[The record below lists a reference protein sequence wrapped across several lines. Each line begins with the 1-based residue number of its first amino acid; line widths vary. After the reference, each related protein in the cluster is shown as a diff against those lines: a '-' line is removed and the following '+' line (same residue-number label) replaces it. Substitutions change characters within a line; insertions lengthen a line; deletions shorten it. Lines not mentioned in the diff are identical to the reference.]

1 MRRTRKKKQAWSWT
15 MRFCALFMA
24 LNLFMLPQLTTGKA
38 IITVCEETGTS
49 LPSLLEE
56 EVKHACDIRKDV
68 RPVVHAV
75 GEVILLHQF
84 EQRMLEHPLME
95 VPHQPP
101 K

>member
-1 MRRTRKKKQAWSWT
+1 

-38 IITVCEETGTS
+38 IITVCEETGTT

-56 EVKHACDIRKDV
+56 EVKHACDIRKEV
-68 RPVVHAV
+68 RPMVHTD
-75 GEVILLHQF
+75 GEVVLLHQF
-84 EQRMLEHPLME
+84 EQRMLEHPLLE